1 MNTINETIDKL
12 FRELTPISLPGEGVT
27 RPAFSP
33 EEQAAHDIMARFASG
48 LGMKV
53 ETDGAGNHYMTLRG
67 HSRDHPGLVVGSH
80 LDSVPS
86 GGVYDG
92 AAGVIAGLAVAADLL
107 DRREVPPLNLTVMAI
122 RAEESVWFPVSYLGS
137 RAALGRLEPK
147 SLEICRSDTGRSL
160 AEHLLEA
167 GFDPDFIRKGRAHL
181 TPDRVAAYIEVHI
194 EQGPLLHDENIPVG
208 IVSAIR
214 GGLRFRN
221 AKILG
226 AWAHSG
232 ATPRR
237 LRRDVAFALSD
248 FMSRVEEMWDEI
260 EEQGE
265 DFVATFGMVNTDAT
279 QHAFSK
285 VPGRIDFCLDTRSIS
300 SETLDRLQDKL
311 PKMAEE
317 VAKKRRVRIELGE
330 SSSSRP
336 AAMDATILEHL
347 ANAAEVLDLKHRVL
361 PSGAG
366 HDAAAFAQAGIPAGM
381 IFVRNEN
388 GSHNADEAMDHADLA
403 LAASLL
409 RKAIMDWPVATGAE
423 GT

>member
-1 MNTINETIDKL
+1 
-12 FRELTPISLPGEGVT
+12 
-27 RPAFSP
+27 
-33 EEQAAHDIMARFASG
+33 
-48 LGMKV
+48 
-53 ETDGAGNHYMTLRG
+53 
-67 HSRDHPGLVVGSH
+67 
-80 LDSVPS
+80 
-86 GGVYDG
+86 
-92 AAGVIAGLAVAADLL
+92 
-107 DRREVPPLNLTVMAI
+107 
-122 RAEESVWFPVSYLGS
+122 
-137 RAALGRLEPK
+137 
-147 SLEICRSDTGRSL
+147 
-160 AEHLLEA
+160 
-167 GFDPDFIRKGRAHL
+167 
-181 TPDRVAAYIEVHI
+181 
-194 EQGPLLHDENIPVG
+194 
-208 IVSAIR
+208 
-214 GGLRFRN
+214 
-221 AKILG
+221 
-226 AWAHSG
+226 
-232 ATPRR
+232 
-237 LRRDVAFALSD
+237 
-248 FMSRVEEMWDEI
+248 MWDEI